1 MATAS
6 RKAAASPL
14 VIAAVAIVLGGAV
27 AAYGWMNSREQFM
40 YSYLTAWLFW
50 TGISLGSLSLL
61 LLHNLTGGVWGQAI
75 RPLLQG
81 AASLI
86 PVMGIFGLPIFL
98 NPQRLYEWANPS
110 YVEHDPILQHKEP
123 YLNVEFFQ
131 IRAAVY
137 FGLWILLLGL
147 LAWQRRS
154 QALPESRADRRFR
167 RLSGQGVGLHGLAVT
182 FASVDWMMSL
192 EPHWFSMIYG
202 VIWFGGQGVSALAL
216 AIAALAMKHDR
227 RDAVLAAAGPRAFH
241 DLGKLMLGFIMFWM
255 YVQFSQFFI
264 IWHGNLPE
272 EVVWYVRR
280 LGGGWQWVALGL
292 VLLRF
297 ALPFILLL
305 SRELKRDPSRLGLVA
320 LLVFVMHWVEIVWM
334 IEPAIERGE
343 AAFVPWLDAA
353 LTLVIGGTW
362 WVLFTLFTPATRMEP
377 VHTAHGEA
385 NHG

>member
-6 RKAAASPL
+6 RKAAASSL
-14 VIAAVAIVLGGAV
+14 TIAAVAVVLGGAV

-40 YSYLTAWLFW
+40 YSYLTAWVFW
-50 TGISLGSLSLL
+50 TSISLGSLSLL

-86 PVMGIFGLPIFL
+86 PVMGIFGLPIFFY
-98 NPQRLYEWANPS
+98 PQLLFEWADPS
-110 YVEHDPILQHKEP
+110 HVEHDAILQFKQP
-123 YLNVEFFQ
+123 YLNVDFFR
-131 IRAAVY
+131 IRAAIY
-137 FGLWILLLGL
+137 FALWILLLGL

-154 QALPESRADRRFR
+154 RPLPETRADRRFR

-202 VIWFGGQGVSALAL
+202 VIWFGGQGVSALAF
-216 AIAALAMKHDR
+216 AIVALAMNRDR

-255 YVQFSQFFI
+255 YIQFSQFFI

-272 EVVWYVRR
+272 EVIWYVRR
-280 LGGGWQWVALGL
+280 LGGGWQWAALAL

-305 SRELKRDPSRLGLVA
+305 SRDLKRDPGRLSLVA

-334 IEPAIERGE
+334 IEPAVERGE
-343 AAFVPWLDAA
+343 TAFVPWLDAA
-353 LTLVIGGTW
+353 LTLAIGAVW
-362 WVLFTLFTPATRMEP
+362 WVLFALFTPAGKLEP
-377 VHTAHGEA
+377 AVISHGGA
-385 NHG
+385 SHG